1 MKKPKRKRV
10 VQMYLPQPGPP
21 LPAWNGL
28 PEKFRKEIVAL
39 TAEIL
44 RRHVRADAEA
54 GGGRRE

>member
-21 LPAWNGL
+21 LPGWNGL
-28 PEKFRKEIVAL
+28 PEKSRKEIVAL

-44 RRHVRADAEA
+44 KRHVRADAEA
-54 GGGRRE
+54 RGGRRE